1 VSVVFTLLAV
11 LQSTP
16 ASAPASRPAGP
27 LDRSAATGI
36 AIVADRVVAIINN
49 DVITQSELDAFIGA
63 KVATGHVLSPDDL
76 AHERRR
82 ALKELAIETL
92 QTQAAKRLKIDDRE
106 IEAAVKDMV
115 AKEERDAGGP
125 IALRQNI
132 QMQGKT
138 YAEWLEE
145 MRNFVLAR
153 RLTQLELGLDL
164 RPEREIVITP
174 TMIREYYRDHPD
186 EFKAGPTVKAQQI
199 VLKDARY
206 GDHVKAKEK
215 ADEILQQS
223 KAGERFEELARQYS
237 DYRPAF
243 GGTTKWLE
251 RGEELAK
258 PVEEFL
264 FSREPGDV
272 SGVID
277 LDDAYAIVKIVDKR
291 PAGTRPLSDEETQ
304 TKIELNLRIKQRD
317 ALLNNLR
324 MRLIVEAY
332 VYPPNLFTAR

>member
-1 VSVVFTLLAV
+1 
-11 LQSTP
+11 
-16 ASAPASRPAGP
+16 
-27 LDRSAATGI
+27 
-36 AIVADRVVAIINN
+36 
-49 DVITQSELDAFIGA
+49 
-63 KVATGHVLSPDDL
+63 
-76 AHERRR
+76 
-82 ALKELAIETL
+82 
-92 QTQAAKRLKIDDRE
+92 
-106 IEAAVKDMV
+106 MV
-115 AKEERDAGGP
+115 AKEERDAGGGM
-125 IALRQNI
+125 ALRQNI

-145 MRNFVLAR
+145 LRNYILAL
-153 RLTQLELGLDL
+153 RLRQLELGLDL
-164 RPEREIVITP
+164 RPEREVFITP

-215 ADEILQQS
+215 ADDVLQQC
-223 KAGERFEELARQYS
+223 KAGNRFEELARQYS

-243 GGTTKWLE
+243 GGTTKWLQ

-258 PVEEFL
+258 SVEEFL
-264 FSREPGDV
+264 FSHEPGDV

-304 TKIELNLRIKQRD
+304 TKIEFKLTEEQRK
-317 ALLNNLR
+317 ALLKNLKL
-324 MRLIVEAY
+324 RLFAEAY
-332 VYPPNLFTAR
+332 IYPPNLFTGR